1 MDEGGVSAAPIR
13 AQIEI
18 ADYAERTA
26 HRKEQEIAMELE
38 LGMLISKL
46 IPYENAEIHLVPGDP
61 EAKKGAMV
69 AGGLKP
75 DEIDAALAA
84 SGLPRHEIAAVTAE
98 QRAAI
103 VANADQALLGAIRG
117 AAQRNVNQA
126 LLEIETRETEYLS
139 WQFKDLPRLVK
150 RAVRVE
156 YRHKYLSTGLWV
168 TDHLLIGY
176 EGSNGG

>member
-1 MDEGGVSAAPIR
+1 MDEGGQCGSIR

-18 ADYAERTA
+18 ANYAERTA
-26 HRKEQEIAMELE
+26 RRKEQEMAMELE

-61 EAKKGAMV
+61 EVIKGVMDQ
-69 AGGLKP
+69 GGLTSKSIN
-75 DEIDAALAA
+75 EIK
-84 SGLPRHEIAAVTAE
+84 T
-98 QRAAI
+98 
-103 VANADQALLGAIRG
+103 
-117 AAQRNVNQA
+117 AAQNNINQA
-126 LLEIETRETEYLS
+126 LLEIETREREYLS

-150 RAVRVE
+150 RAVRVQ
-156 YRHKYLSTGLWV
+156 YRHKYKSTGLWV

>member
-1 MDEGGVSAAPIR
+1 M
-13 AQIEI
+13 
-18 ADYAERTA
+18 
-26 HRKEQEIAMELE
+26 AMELE
-38 LGMLISKL
+38 LGILISKL
-46 IPYENAEIHLVPGDP
+46 IPYEGAEIHLVPGDP

-69 AGGLKP
+69 EHGLTPEKVAAAMAAGGWTQQQ
-75 DEIDAALAA
+75 
-84 SGLPRHEIAAVTAE
+84 IAAVTEE

-103 VANADQALLGAIRG
+103 PGNATRALLGAIRG
-117 AAQRNVNQA
+117 VAQTNVNQV
-126 LLEIETRETEYLS
+126 LLEIETREREYLS

-156 YRHKYLSTGLWV
+156 YRHKYEKTGLWV